1 MTDQELTPLRG
12 RHSLAD
18 WSDALAHP
26 STIHGAGA
34 AAAITAAIGS
44 ALLAMSAR
52 RPGLAPGLDAAEAM
66 VDEADGL
73 REELLLLAEED
84 VLASAGEE
92 AARALPGGDSDAAEL
107 RWVNLTAALIGSSEV
122 QIAVL
127 RLARNAVAMAR
138 RLIDLAE
145 TDHTETAAGAL
156 LAAAAARAAYLRAR
170 GALREVAGGPDDA
183 AAGGGLDD
191 VTREKTTGLL
201 KQAARLLELADL
213 DERHIRTV
221 AGFGL

>member
-1 MTDQELTPLRG
+1 MNDRELAPLRG

-52 RPGLAPGLDAAEAM
+52 RPGLGPGADAAEAL
-66 VDEADGL
+66 VYEADGL

-92 AARALPGGDSDAAEL
+92 AARALPEADADAAQL

-127 RLARNAVAMAR
+127 RLARNAVALAR
-138 RLIDLAE
+138 RLIDLGE
-145 TDHTETAAGAL
+145 TDQAEAMAGAL

-170 GALREVAGGPDDA
+170 GALREVSGGPAHDSDR
-183 AAGGGLDD
+183 GLDD
-191 VTREKTTGLL
+191 MTREKTTGLL
-201 KQAARLLELADL
+201 KQGARLLELTDL
-213 DERHIRTV
+213 DERHIRSV
-221 AGFGL
+221 AAFGL